1 MLNRGFAR
9 GALSLAALL
18 GSVNASCVNFHPGPI
33 TLPSAASGTA
43 PAERWTLRA
52 GRAIAAPIGIDSAT
66 IYAAGMDRVVRA
78 ISIDSGKVRWTF
90 RLTGTV
96 LGGVVRADSSVYVA
110 SVRPEGNLLSLD
122 AATGRKRWS
131 THIGE
136 PAGPVALVGGV
147 LLVATRAGDLLAV
160 TPRDG
165 VIHWRRRIGY
175 ARSAAVAAAGGAV
188 IASFDSVFRVSVAD
202 GHVLARRAAPG
213 AVLAPWAPAGRFL
226 IGASTDSAVV
236 ALRADDLSTAWQARL
251 DAPLFAAP
259 QVVGDTIFV
268 ASRIGSV
275 YRIDAASGA
284 AARVAAL
291 DWPLTAGP
299 VVYGSLFLVGGAD
312 GTVRALSREGRDV
325 WRIAAWRPVEL
336 EPVPLRQGL
345 LVIGGNGD
353 FHLYAP

>member
-1 MLNRGFAR
+1 MLNRGFLR
-9 GALSLAALL
+9 GALSLAAVL

-33 TLPSAASGTA
+33 TLAPTAAGTP

-52 GRAIAAPIGIDSAT
+52 GRAIAAPIGFDSTT

-78 ISIDSGKVRWTF
+78 ISIDSGKVRWSF
-90 RLTGTV
+90 RLSGTV
-96 LGGVVRADSSVYVA
+96 LGGLVRADSSVYVA
-110 SVRPEGNLLSLD
+110 SVRPEGNLLSID

-136 PAGPVALVGGV
+136 AAGPVALVGGV
-147 LLVATRAGDLLAV
+147 LLVATRTGDLLAV

-188 IASFDSVFRVSVAD
+188 IASLDSVFRVSVAD

-213 AVLAPWAPAGRFL
+213 AVLAPWATAGPLL
-226 IGASTDSAVV
+226 IAASTDSDVV
-236 ALRADDLSTAWQARL
+236 ALRADDLATAWHARL

-259 QVVGDTIFV
+259 DIVGDTIFA

-275 YRIDAASGA
+275 YRIDARTGQT
-284 AARVAAL
+284 ARITAL
-291 DWPLTAGP
+291 GWPLTSGP
-299 VVYGSLFLVGGAD
+299 VVYDSLLLVGGAD
-312 GTVRALSREGRDV
+312 GTVRALSPDGNDV

-336 EPVPLRQGL
+336 TPVLLRQGL